1 MLRLKRAPAL
11 VALTVATSL
20 APAIAAA
27 QTQGG
32 SGEQSLQNQDAQ
44 ASAAELQ
51 AVAAVHSAEQQA
63 AELTDRAAELK
74 TQLDAAQAALDP
86 LQARVDELTA
96 QAKAAE
102 QALADAK
109 ARLDSSAGSILITE
123 SQSQG
128 YDSLEAVVPSDLVTA
143 EHDLGTL
150 ARARTTIVER
160 VTTLRESVAAKQ
172 AAAEDAARPFQADRD
187 RIATLLTQVQPAE
200 TQAVQAQAAAQAQLT
215 AIRAHKGTIEVE
227 LNALDGAADSIA
239 VLLRSLGIL
248 PGPVA
253 SCDVRPVSGGIT
265 SPFGPR
271 IDPITGNPG
280 FHTGVDLQATYGTPI
295 LACRSGT
302 VVIASPQGGYGNA
315 VVIDH
320 AGGMATLYAHQS
332 RMAVLP
338 GQVVK
343 AGDVIG
349 YVGATGY
356 ATGPHLHFE
365 VRLDGNPVNPVSFLP

>member
-215 AIRAHKGTIEVE
+215 AIRAQKGTIEVE

>member
-1 MLRLKRAPAL
+1 MLRLKRAPVLLAL
-11 VALTVATSL
+11 VVAT
-20 APAIAAA
+20 AFVPAIAGA

-32 SGEQSLQNQDAQ
+32 SGEQSLQNQVAQ
-44 ASAAELQ
+44 DSSAELQ
-51 AVAAVHSAEQQA
+51 AIAAVHSAEQQA
-63 AELTDRAAELK
+63 ALLTDRAAELK
-74 TQLDAAQAALDP
+74 TELDAAQAALDP

-96 QAKAAE
+96 QEHAAE

-109 ARLDSSAGSILITE
+109 ARLDASAGSILITQ

-128 YDSLEAVVPSDLVTA
+128 YDSLEAVAPSNLVIA

-150 ARARTTIVER
+150 AKSRNALVQR

-187 RIATLLTQVQPAE
+187 RIATLLAQIQPAE
-200 TQAVQAQAAAQAQLT
+200 NQAVQSQAAAQAQLT
-215 AIRAHKGTIEVE
+215 AIRSQKGTVEVE

-239 VLLRSLGIL
+239 VLLRSFGIL
-248 PGPVA
+248 PGSVA
-253 SCDVRPVSGGIT
+253 PCDVRPVPGGIT

-280 FHTGVDLQATYGTPI
+280 FHTGVDLQAAYGTPI

-332 RMAVLP
+332 RMAVVP
-338 GQVVK
+338 GQVVN

>member
-109 ARLDSSAGSILITE
+109 ARLDSSAGSIHITE

-215 AIRAHKGTIEVE
+215 AIRAQKGTIEVE

>member
-128 YDSLEAVVPSDLVTA
+128 YDSLEAVAPSDLVTA

-215 AIRAHKGTIEVE
+215 AIRAQKGTIEVE

>member
-1 MLRLKRAPAL
+1 M
-11 VALTVATSL
+11 
-20 APAIAAA
+20 
-27 QTQGG
+27 
-32 SGEQSLQNQDAQ
+32 
-44 ASAAELQ
+44 
-51 AVAAVHSAEQQA
+51 
-63 AELTDRAAELK
+63 
-74 TQLDAAQAALDP
+74 
-86 LQARVDELTA
+86 TA

-102 QALADAK
+102 QALDDAK

-150 ARARTTIVER
+150 ATARTTIVER

-187 RIATLLTQVQPAE
+187 RIATLLTQVHPAE

-215 AIRAHKGTIEVE
+215 AIRAQKGTIEVE